1 MPPVTLAIARPEHRP
16 LLRSALLG
24 LLAVALAMLVAALIS
39 ASRLEFSA
47 GFILKSLLVFGA
59 GALLVLRG
67 LPAHHPFRTL
77 GPANG
82 VTLVRGAL
90 VALLAGLIGERAPG
104 APTFAVAIAV
114 AVIVLDGVDGWL
126 ARRTR
131 MASRFGARFDM
142 ETDAVLVAVL
152 ALLAWQFGKVGA
164 WVLLSGLM
172 RYLFLAAGALVP
184 LLRRPVPSSYRGKSI
199 AVVQILALIV
209 AIAPFSSVELATAV
223 AAIALGLLT
232 GSFLLD
238 AVWLVQHSDSGGGES
253 Y

>member
-1 MPPVTLAIARPEHRP
+1 

-24 LLAVALAMLVAALIS
+24 LLAVAVAMLAVALIS
-39 ASRLEFSA
+39 ATRLEFSA
-47 GFILKSLLVFGA
+47 GFIPKSLLVFGA

-67 LPAHHPFRTL
+67 LPAHHPFPTL

-152 ALLAWQFGKVGA
+152 ALLAWQFHKVGV

-172 RYLFLAAGALVP
+172 RYLFLAAGLLVP
-184 LLRRPVPSSYRGKSI
+184 LLRHPVPSSYRGKSI

-209 AIAPFSSVELATAV
+209 AIAPFSSAEVATAV

-232 GSFLLD
+232 ASFLLD
-238 AVWLVQHSDSGGGES
+238 VVWLVQHAESGARGDG
-253 Y
+253 

>member
-1 MPPVTLAIARPEHRP
+1 MPGIILAITRPEHRG
-16 LLRSALLG
+16 LLRSTLLD
-24 LLAVALAMLVAALIS
+24 LLTVALAMLAVGLLA
-39 ASRLEFSA
+39 ASRLQFGT
-47 GFILKSLLVFGA
+47 GFLPKSLLVFGA
-59 GALLVLRG
+59 GAVLVLRG
-67 LPAHHPFRTL
+67 LPAHHPFSRL

-82 VTLVRGAL
+82 VTLVRAAL
-90 VALLAGLIGERAPG
+90 VALLAGVVGERASG
-104 APTFAVAIAV
+104 APTFAAATAL
-114 AVIVLDGVDGWL
+114 AVIVLDGVDGWV

-152 ALLAWQFGKVGA
+152 ALLAWQFGKAGP

-184 LLRRPVPSSYRGKSI
+184 LFRRPVPSSYRGKSI
-199 AVVQILALIV
+199 AVFQILALIV
-209 AIAPFSSVELATAV
+209 AIAPVTPVEPAAAL

-238 AVWLVQHSDSGGGES
+238 VVWWVQHADSGSEG
-253 Y
+253 

>member
-1 MPPVTLAIARPEHRP
+1 MLGVTLAIVRSEHRG

-24 LLAVALAMLVAALIS
+24 LLAVALAMLAVGLLGT
-39 ASRLEFSA
+39 SRLGLSA
-47 GFILKSLLVFGA
+47 VFIPKSLLVFGG

-67 LPAHHPFRTL
+67 LPAHHPFPTL

-90 VALLAGLIGERAPG
+90 VALLAGLIGERASDVP
-104 APTFAVAIAV
+104 AFAVAIAL
-114 AVIVLDGVDGWL
+114 AVLVLDGVDGWL

-184 LLRRPVPSSYRGKSI
+184 LLRHPVPSSYRGKSI

-223 AAIALGLLT
+223 AALALGLLT

-238 AVWLVQHSDSGGGES
+238 VVWLVRHADSGGEG
-253 Y
+253 

>member
-1 MPPVTLAIARPEHRP
+1 MPGVTLAIARPEHRE
-16 LLRSALLG
+16 LLRSALRG
-24 LLAVALAMLVAALIS
+24 LLAVAAAMLAVGLLA
-39 ASRLEFSA
+39 ASRLKF
-47 GFILKSLLVFGA
+47 GVVFLPRSLLLFGIA
-59 GALLVLRG
+59 ALLVLRG
-67 LPAHHPFRTL
+67 LPAHHPFSTL
-77 GPANG
+77 GPANA
-82 VTLVRGAL
+82 VTLARAAL

-104 APTFAVAIAV
+104 APALAVAIAL

-172 RYLFLAAGALVP
+172 RYLFLAAGALIP

-199 AVVQILALIV
+199 AVFQMLALV
-209 AIAPFSSVELATAV
+209 LAVAPFCSAPLATAV
-223 AAIALGLLT
+223 AAVALFLLT
-232 GSFLLD
+232 VSFLLD
-238 AVWLVQHSDSGGGES
+238 VAWWLRRAAATGGA
-253 Y
+253 